1 MLEWPLVGRERE
13 LRRIAAAIEGRTAA
27 GIAVV
32 GDAGVGKTR
41 LVAEAGRRLG
51 AHGRVVEWVRASPSA
66 QAIPYG
72 ALAHAVTIRTDG
84 SDGPGLL
91 ARLAEQL
98 RARAT
103 DDGPLVLI
111 VDDAQ
116 HLDHSSAALIHLAIA
131 SQAASVA
138 ITARSAAGEAPTIMQ
153 LWKDGLVERIEL
165 GPLGEQ
171 ATRSLAEA
179 VLEGPVDDLTGAMLA
194 RRSAG
199 NPLFLR
205 ELLLSGIESGAIT
218 RGDGIWRT
226 TTPIV
231 PSTRLAELVL
241 ERLGRLN
248 GAEQAMLDLLA
259 VGGPVD
265 MRLAER
271 ISRQGALELLEERRL
286 VIVEQLGNRHV
297 ARLAHPVYEEV
308 IQSAMPR
315 SRMRRVMRQ
324 LADGLESVGA
334 RRREDVLRLALWR
347 LDGGGGADASLFIKA
362 ATEALATFDAE
373 LAERL
378 ARAAMHEGGVAAPL
392 LLGRALSG
400 QQRIADAEAAFT
412 QAAAA
417 ASSDDEIAQVALA
430 RANLLY
436 FRSRRM
442 ADATKTL
449 VDALAS
455 VTDPDW
461 RDELEALLVL
471 FKAGA
476 GQLRPVAEA
485 GRRIAR
491 RNGARPRTVVHS
503 LVYSSI
509 ANVMLGRF
517 AEAEEQVDIGLEHVP
532 AVRAELPMGGEMLAI
547 NRVMANAYAG
557 RLGRAL
563 ALGAEGHRAALEA
576 GAPEVVAM
584 WSMNLGECHMLA
596 GNVQK
601 ALDLMLACLAVTRSA
616 DPFGVRGIG
625 ASVASIC
632 AAWLGRHDLSAELR
646 REVVDEHLAID
657 VRSRIWLDR
666 ATCWANLAE
675 ADAAAAAGHAIRGA
689 RAALHDTHLVWAAWA
704 LHDAVRM
711 GHPELA
717 RARLAAL
724 AERVEGELVAT
735 MALHAVALESGDGL
749 QLERVASAFERIG
762 SRLFAAEAAAQA
774 QQAYLGAARQRLAR
788 VAGARASLLAA
799 SCPGVQTPALR
810 HATPVPLT
818 ARELEVARLASDGLS
833 SREVADRL
841 SISVRTV
848 DNHLGTI
855 YSKLGVSGRTALRAV
870 IGVDAG
876 G

>member
-13 LRRIAAAIEGRTAA
+13 LRRIAAAMEGDAAA

-41 LVAEAGRRLG
+41 LVAEVGRRLS

-205 ELLLSGIESGAIT
+205 ELLLSGIEAGAIT
-218 RGDGIWRT
+218 RGDGIWRA

-315 SRMRRVMRQ
+315 TRMRRVMRQ

-347 LDGGGGADASLFIKA
+347 LDGGGAADASLFIKA

-378 ARAAMHEGGVAAPL
+378 ARAAMHETGGVAAPL

-400 QQRIADAEAAFT
+400 QQRIADAEAAFA

-417 ASSDDEIAQVALA
+417 ASADDEIAEIALA

-436 FRSRRM
+436 FRSGRM

-491 RNGARPRTVVHS
+491 RPGARPRTVVHT

-517 AEAEEQVDIGLEHVP
+517 AEAVEQVDIGLAHVP
-532 AVRAELPMGGEMLAI
+532 AVRSELPLSGEMLAI

-563 ALGAEGHRAALEA
+563 ALGGDGHRAALEG

-584 WSMNLGECHMLA
+584 WSMNVGECQLLA
-596 GNVQK
+596 GDIEK
-601 ALDLMLACLAVTRSA
+601 ALELVLASLAVTRSA

-632 AAWLGRHDLSAELR
+632 ASWLGQHNLARSLLDEI
-646 REVVDEHLAID
+646 VDHGLAID
-657 VRSRIWLDR
+657 VRSRIWSDR
-666 ATCWANLAE
+666 ASAWLRLE
-675 ADAAAAAGHAIRGA
+675 EVGAAATAAQLVDQAE
-689 RAALHDTHLVWAAWA
+689 RAAADTHLVWAAWQ
-704 LHDAVRM
+704 LHDAVRI
-711 GHPELA
+711 GPPELA
-717 RARLAAL
+717 RPRLAAL
-724 AERVEGELVAT
+724 AERVGGEMVPT
-735 MALHAVALESGDGL
+735 MALHALALASADGL
-749 QLERVASAFERIG
+749 QLERVASAFERMG

-774 QQAYLGAARQRLAR
+774 QQAYLHAGRDRLAR

-799 SCPGVQTPALR
+799 ACPGVQTPALR
-810 HATPVPLT
+810 HAAPVPLT
-818 ARELEVARLASDGLS
+818 ARELEIARLAADGLS

-841 SISVRTV
+841 RISVRTV

-855 YSKLGVSGRTALRAV
+855 YSKLGVRGRAELSGV
-870 IGVDAG
+870 IGLA
-876 G
+876 